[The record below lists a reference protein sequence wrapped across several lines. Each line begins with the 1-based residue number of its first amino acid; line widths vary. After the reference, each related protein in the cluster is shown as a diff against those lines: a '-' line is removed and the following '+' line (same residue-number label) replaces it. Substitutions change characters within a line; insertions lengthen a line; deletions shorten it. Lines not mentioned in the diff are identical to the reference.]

1 MDRSHLDILLAL
13 AIITYIT
20 FMIWMVYFLARSLFR
35 RQDARIAAEIGMA
48 TLSPPA
54 AIIGGTPGVGP
65 NTRPGDV
72 DVHQA
77 RELG

>member
-20 FMIWMVYFLARSLFR
+20 FMIWLVYFLARSLSR
-35 RQDARIAAEIGMA
+35 RRDAQLAAEIGMA

-54 AIIGGTPGVGP
+54 ATTGSTPGVGY
-65 NTRPGDV
+65 NAGHGGGV
-72 DVHQA
+72 DVSRA
-77 RELG
+77 